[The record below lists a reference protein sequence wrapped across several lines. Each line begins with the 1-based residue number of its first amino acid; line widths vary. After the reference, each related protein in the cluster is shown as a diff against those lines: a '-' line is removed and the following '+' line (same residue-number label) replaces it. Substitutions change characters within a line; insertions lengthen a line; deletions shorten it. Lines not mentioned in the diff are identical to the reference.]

1 MLVAV
6 SRIDQGQV
14 PGNQKAIPAL
24 HLHNVFR
31 SFAHGAITAVDGVSL
46 DVQPGEILSI
56 LGPSGCGKTTTMR
69 LIAGLD
75 EPTSGDIRV
84 FGKSVLGIPPHRR
97 GIGLVFQSLAI
108 FPHMT
113 VQQNVAFGLRM
124 QGIAPVKIKAKVESM
139 LDLVHLPPIE
149 FAARMPSQ
157 LSGGQ
162 LQRVALART
171 LVTEPALVLFD
182 EPMAALDRRLR
193 DYMAAEL
200 RAIQKKLGIAAVYVT
215 HDQETASAM
224 SDRIAIMR
232 SGQIEQIDTP
242 SQIYEQPRNRFVA
255 EFLGDVNLLD
265 PSSIGPLKSGKRI
278 IGLAGNTLTIQDDA
292 TSEIEKPLIMFRP
305 EHVSVSRNLDQGGA
319 LEGTITSTQFSS
331 GSYHW
336 TIRLSDG
343 QDIVAKGVESISLNT
358 GDKAWVA
365 VKPRFAKLLRQ

>member
-6 SRIDQGQV
+6 SQIDQSQV
-14 PGNQKAIPAL
+14 RGGHQAIPAL
-24 HLHNVFR
+24 HLGNVFR
-31 SFAHGAITAVDGVSL
+31 SFARGAITAVNGVSL

-75 EPTSGDIRV
+75 EPTSGDIRI

-113 VQQNVAFGLRM
+113 VRQNVAFGLRM
-124 QGIAPVKIKAKVESM
+124 QGIAPPEIKAKVERM
-139 LDLVHLPPIE
+139 LDLVHLPPVE

-242 SQIYEQPRNRFVA
+242 SQIYERPRNRFVA
-255 EFLGDVNLLD
+255 EFLGDVNLLE
-265 PSSIGPLKSGKRI
+265 PSSIGPLKFGKRTI
-278 IGLAGNTLTIQDDA
+278 SLGGNTLTIQDDDSSA
-292 TSEIEKPLIMFRP
+292 IERPLVMFRP
-305 EHVSVSRNLDQGGA
+305 EHVTVSPKAEEGGA
-319 LEGTITSTQFSS
+319 LEGTIISIQFSS
-331 GSYHW
+331 GSYRW
-336 TIRLSDG
+336 TIRLGDG
-343 QDIVAKGVESISLNT
+343 QDIVAKGVETKSLHA
-358 GDKAWVA
+358 GDKAWVV

>member
-1 MLVAV
+1 MERLRPSTV
-6 SRIDQGQV
+6 SVLTYSQV
-14 PGNQKAIPAL
+14 KS
-24 HLHNVFR
+24 FR
-31 SFAHGAITAVDGVSL
+31 Y
-46 DVQPGEILSI
+46 
-56 LGPSGCGKTTTMR
+56 LGLQGCGKTTTMR

-255 EFLGDVNLLD
+255 EFLGDVNLLE

-278 IGLAGNTLTIQDDA
+278 VGLAGNTLTIQDNA
-292 TSEIEKPLIMFRP
+292 TSAIEKPLIMFRP